1 MKLCENDSDL
11 FDREKDEF
19 MPITWDY
26 IEINYDVIELGNGNF
41 IIISIHQQ

>member
-19 MPITWDY
+19 KPITWDY
-26 IEINYDVIELGNGNF
+26 IVKKYEVIELGNGNF
-41 IIISIHQQ
+41 IIISSHQQ